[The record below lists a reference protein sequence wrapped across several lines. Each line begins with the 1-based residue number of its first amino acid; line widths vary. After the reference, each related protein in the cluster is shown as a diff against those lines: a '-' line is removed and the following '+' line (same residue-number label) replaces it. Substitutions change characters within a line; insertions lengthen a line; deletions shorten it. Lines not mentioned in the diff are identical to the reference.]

1 MEHRSVAVLLVEREL
16 GIVDRVRD
24 ILSGADE
31 NDGPQLVA
39 VGSLADAAQ
48 ELAEGD
54 VDVMLL
60 GPSLS
65 RTRSLDAVGAARQ
78 RLPWLPIVVLVP
90 SLEESND
97 VMLLRAGAQD
107 VVATDDDRFGDLKRA
122 VRYAVERSPLQGWS
136 HDVDSD
142 DTIGG
147 DTAELD
153 SMCGPSPVPSTGRTL
168 GTVPLRTAFSSAHA
182 EILDEYGELLDI
194 AFERQV
200 VKGKGALSERLNALT
215 DRLGVL
221 SAGPRDVVDL
231 HKAAIALKLVGLPR
245 RKARA
250 YAVEGRLLL
259 LQLMGYLVTF
269 YRGLTWGRRG
279 VAPENFTAEGQL
291 ADPVPRVRNE
301 QK

>member
-1 MEHRSVAVLLVEREL
+1 MEHRSVAVLLVERER
-16 GIVDRVRD
+16 GVIDRVRG
-24 ILSGADE
+24 ILGGADE
-31 NDGPQLVA
+31 NDGARLV
-39 VGSLADAAQ
+39 VFGSLADAAQ

-65 RTRSLDAVGAARQ
+65 RTKSMDAVSAARQ

-90 SLEESND
+90 SLEESAD

-122 VRYAVERSPLQGWS
+122 VRYAVERSPLQGWAQ
-136 HDVDSD
+136 DVDGD

-147 DTAELD
+147 DTGDLD
-153 SMCGPSPVPSTGRTL
+153 RMCGPSPVPSTGRTL
-168 GTVPLRTAFSSAHA
+168 GSVPLRTAFTSAHV
-182 EILDEYGELLDI
+182 EILDEYGELLDL
-194 AFERQV
+194 AFERRV
-200 VKGKGALSERLNALT
+200 IKGKGALSERLNALA
-215 DRLGVL
+215 DRLGLL

-259 LQLMGYLVTF
+259 LQLMGYLVAF

-279 VAPENFTAEGQL
+279 VAPENFPAEGQL
-291 ADPVPRVRNE
+291 ADPVPRVRN
-301 QK
+301 KRK